1 MFSNHQVFKDYS
13 LLENNQK
20 FNDILKRR
28 SDWLK
33 STNNTKSLFKSENN
47 VEAIATSNNFKQSNQ
62 DNFSSSNFSGV
73 TETKPTNNTLQTF
86 SVSATSTPQTLLV
99 TNTNNS
105 GAGSLRQAIQDAKSG
120 DIIKFSASLSDRTIT
135 LTSQFSISAGKN
147 LTIDGSDASN
157 LTISGNNKTR
167 IFYLNS
173 TSATPTNLTIKNI
186 VLANGYTSDR
196 GGAISTTHQG
206 NLTVENVIFK
216 NNVADLGGGA
226 VFSAYEGNLTVTNS
240 RFEGNKAIAGND
252 ERGAGAIAFWGPNN
266 ITVTNSHFINN
277 EGINGG
283 AINSL
288 NGKLTIQNSQF
299 IGNKTTAAYYD
310 TGKSNPFLRG
320 FGGAIFTD
328 RASRSDSTT
337 GGTIDITNSIFRN
350 NQGKGE
356 GGAAY
361 LYTGGLDRVNL
372 NRNVFESNRVF
383 ALPNGGND
391 GNGGAVVLMSNSIN
405 RGLTI
410 NTTSFVNNIAA
421 NQGGGLWMMNAPTKI
436 TNTTFSR
443 NRAESLTY
451 SGNGG
456 AMALYGQTD
465 IINTTI
471 ANNYAGWVGGGIS
484 ANDSPVT
491 VKNTIFFQN
500 TASNGTNNW
509 RIQQHTNREL
519 TDSGNNVQ
527 FPPKQTTNWND
538 YNATDKIQFA
548 DPNLGALQNINGL
561 LVHPLLPGSWT
572 IDRGTNIGAPTTD
585 QINAPRP
592 IDGDNNNTVI
602 TDIGAYEFP
611 NGRILTGTSGADTL
625 RGGGGNDSLSSGTG
639 NDVLVGG
646 IGTDTL
652 TGGMGADR
660 FTFNSRNDRGD
671 RITDFIPVDDTIV
684 VSAAGFGGG
693 LKAGGVLEA
702 SQFVL
707 GTAAGDAND
716 RFIYNRT
723 DGALLFDIDG
733 TGASASIRLATL
745 SNLPTLTHADIAIA

>member
-1 MFSNHQVFKDYS
+1 MK
-13 LLENNQK
+13 NQ
-20 FNDILKRR
+20 
-28 SDWLK
+28 
-33 STNNTKSLFKSENN
+33 
-47 VEAIATSNNFKQSNQ
+47 
-62 DNFSSSNFSGV
+62 
-73 TETKPTNNTLQTF
+73 
-86 SVSATSTPQTLLV
+86 
-99 TNTNNS
+99 
-105 GAGSLRQAIQDAKSG
+105 
-120 DIIKFSASLSDRTIT
+120 
-135 LTSQFSISAGKN
+135 
-147 LTIDGSDASN
+147 
-157 LTISGNNKTR
+157 
-167 IFYLNS
+167 
-173 TSATPTNLTIKNI
+173 
-186 VLANGYTSDR
+186 
-196 GGAISTTHQG
+196 
-206 NLTVENVIFK
+206 

-226 VFSAYEGNLTVTNS
+226 IFSAYEGNLTVKDS
-240 RFEGNKAIAGND
+240 RFEGNKAVAGNN

-266 ITVTNSHFINN
+266 LTVTNSHFINN
-277 EGINGG
+277 QGINGG

-299 IGNKTTAAYYD
+299 LGNTTTAAYYA
-310 TGKSNPFLRG
+310 TGKSNPSLRG
-320 FGGAIFTD
+320 YGGAIFTD
-328 RASRSDSTT
+328 RASSSNSTT
-337 GGTIDITNSIFRN
+337 GGTIDITNSIFRD

-372 NRNVFESNRVF
+372 NKNIFQNNRVF

-410 NTTSFVNNIAA
+410 DNTSFVNNIAA

-436 TNTTFSR
+436 INTTFSG

-451 SGNGG
+451 KGNGG

-509 RIQQHTNREL
+509 KIQQHTNREL

-538 YNATDKIQFA
+538 YNATNKIQLT
-548 DPNLGALQNINGL
+548 DPNLGVLQNINGL
-561 LVHPLLPGSWT
+561 LVHPLLPGSWA
-572 IDRGTNIGAPTTD
+572 IDRGTNSGAPITD
-585 QINAPRP
+585 IINAPRP
-592 IDGDNNNTVI
+592 IDGDKNNTAI
-602 TDIGAYEFP
+602 TDMGAYEFP
-611 NGRILTGTSGADTL
+611 NGRILTGTSNADTL
-625 RGGGGNDSLSSGTG
+625 RGGGGNDSLSGAAG

-646 IGTDTL
+646 IGNDTL
-652 TGGMGADR
+652 TGGIGADT
-660 FTFNSRNDRGD
+660 FIFNSRNDRGD
-671 RITDFIPVDDTIV
+671 LITDFNPIDDTIV
-684 VSAAGFGGG
+684 VSAAAFGGG
-693 LKAGGVLEA
+693 LQAGTGLEA
-702 SQFVL
+702 SRFVL
-707 GTAAGDAND
+707 GTTASDAND
-716 RFIYNRT
+716 RFIYNSV
-723 DGALLFDIDG
+723 DGALLFDSDG